1 MSERKTVIHP
11 CTAAGYLCT
20 EEWLRSM
27 SAQGWRLISA
37 PVSGIF
43 EFERAEPAD
52 VIWHIAEARKEDDP
66 RAIMAIAEDCG
77 WCGCVS
83 VFDRVYAW
91 KRASECDAEALRTDD
106 ALRMTVNMNRAYSN
120 AQVLA
125 VIGMLYLIPALA
137 IPNSGSSAWGIAL
150 AAIGS
155 AFCALS
161 LYVVAEIYGVWNLR
175 MDMH

>member
-43 EFERAEPAD
+43 KFERAEPAD
-52 VIWHIAEARKEDDP
+52 VIWHITEARKEDDP
-66 RAIMAIAEDCG
+66 HAIMAMAEECG

-83 VFDRVYAW
+83 AFDRMYTW
-91 KRASECDAEALRTDD
+91 KRASECDAEELRTDD
-106 ALRMTVNMNRAYSN
+106 VLRMTVNMNRAYSN
-120 AQVLA
+120 AKMIAA
-125 VIGMLYLIPALA
+125 VGILYTVPAII
-137 IPNSGSSAWGIAL
+137 IPNSDSGAWGIAL
-150 AAIGS
+150 ATIG
-155 AFCALS
+155 AALYALS
-161 LYVVAEIYGVWNLR
+161 LYMAAEIFLVRNPR
-175 MDMH
+175 HSMR